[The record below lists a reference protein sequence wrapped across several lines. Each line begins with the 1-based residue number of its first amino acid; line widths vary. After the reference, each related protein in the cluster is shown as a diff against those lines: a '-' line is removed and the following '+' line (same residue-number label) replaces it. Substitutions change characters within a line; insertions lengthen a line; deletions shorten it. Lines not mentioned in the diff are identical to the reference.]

1 MKADKLLDEILMIIR
16 TVKEDPVPLQ
26 KILDFLN
33 EEIVLPEEE
42 DNVTQMS
49 EDEYSVQIPEK
60 YNNAVKEIAESIDL
74 GNVCFLNTNTLAV
87 DEIPK
92 GLFFSPSDYKMETG
106 FSLKDFNPKYTRWK
120 KYITIE
126 PLESNESF
134 KIMEKFVDQLDNSK
148 LRERL
153 VYALYNGRP
162 FANFKNII
170 DNSDIR
176 QDWFD
181 FKDKKLQEYVKT
193 MIEINIPEELS

>member
-1 MKADKLLDEILMIIR
+1 MKADKLLDEILLILSS
-16 TVKEDPVPLQ
+16 VKNDPTALT
-26 KILDFLN
+26 KILDFMN

-42 DNVTQMS
+42 YEVK
-49 EDEYSVQIPEK
+49 IPEK
-60 YNNAVKEIAESIDL
+60 YNNAVKEIAGSIDA
-74 GNVCFLNTNTLAV
+74 GNVCFLNTNTLAI

-92 GLFFSPSDYKMETG
+92 GLFFSPSAYEMETG
-106 FSLKDFNPKYTRWK
+106 FSLKDLKPKYTRWK

-148 LRERL
+148 IRERL
-153 VYALYNGRP
+153 VYALNNRKP

-170 DNSDIR
+170 DNSTFR

-181 FKDKKLQEYVKT
+181 FKDKELQEYVRT
-193 MIEINIPEELS
+193 MIEINLQEEEISN

>member
-1 MKADKLLDEILMIIR
+1 MKADQLLDEVLMIIR
-16 TVKEDPVPLQ
+16 AVKEDPTALQ
-26 KILDFLN
+26 KILDYLN

-42 DNVTQMS
+42 ENEVK
-49 EDEYSVQIPEK
+49 IPER
-60 YNNAVKEIAESIDL
+60 YNNAVKEIAGSIDAGL
-74 GNVCFLNTNTLAV
+74 VCFLNTNTLQI
-87 DEIPK
+87 DELPK
-92 GLFFSPSDYKMETG
+92 ELVASPAMYKMETG
-106 FSLKDFNPKYTRWK
+106 MSIKDFKPKYTRWK

-153 VYALYNGRP
+153 VYALNNRKP

-181 FKDKKLQEYVKT
+181 FKDEKLQEYVKS
-193 MIEINIPEELS
+193 MIEINIPDELN

>member
-1 MKADKLLDEILMIIR
+1 MKTDQLLDEVLMIIR
-16 TVKEDPVPLQ
+16 AVKEDPTALQ
-26 KILDFLN
+26 KILDYLN

-42 DNVTQMS
+42 ENEVK
-49 EDEYSVQIPEK
+49 IPER
-60 YNNAVKEIAESIDL
+60 YNNAVKEIAGSIDAGL
-74 GNVCFLNTNTLAV
+74 VCFLNTNTLQI
-87 DEIPK
+87 DELPK
-92 GLFFSPSDYKMETG
+92 ELVASPAMYKMETG
-106 FSLKDFNPKYTRWK
+106 MSIKDFKPKYTRWK

-153 VYALYNGRP
+153 VYALNNRKP

-181 FKDKKLQEYVKT
+181 FKDEKLQEYVKS
-193 MIEINIPEELS
+193 MIEINIHDELN

>member
-1 MKADKLLDEILMIIR
+1 MKANQLLDEILMIIR
-16 TVKEDPVPLQ
+16 TVKEDPIPLQ

-42 DNVTQMS
+42 
-49 EDEYSVQIPEK
+49 EYEVKIPEK
-60 YNNAVKEIAESIDL
+60 YNNAVKEIAGSIDAGL
-74 GNVCFLNTNTLAV
+74 VCFLNTNTLQI
-87 DEIPK
+87 DELPK
-92 GLFFSPSDYKMETG
+92 ELVASPAMYKMETG
-106 FSLKDFNPKYTRWK
+106 MSIKDFKPKYTRWK

-153 VYALYNGRP
+153 VYALNNRKP

-181 FKDKKLQEYVKT
+181 FKDEKLQEYVKS
-193 MIEINIPEELS
+193 MIEINIPDELN

>member
-1 MKADKLLDEILMIIR
+1 MKANQLLDEILMIIR
-16 TVKEDPVPLQ
+16 TVKEDPIPLQ

-42 DNVTQMS
+42 
-49 EDEYSVQIPEK
+49 EYEVKIPEK
-60 YNNAVKEIAESIDL
+60 YNNVVKEIAESIDL
-74 GNVCFLNTNTLAV
+74 GNVCFLNTNTLAI

-92 GLFFSPSDYKMETG
+92 GLFFSPSDYEMETG
-106 FSLKDFNPKYTRWK
+106 FTLKDFKPKYTRWK

-170 DNSDIR
+170 DNSEIR

-193 MIEINIPEELS
+193 MIEINIPEELG

>member
-1 MKADKLLDEILMIIR
+1 MKTDQLLDEVLMIIR
-16 TVKEDPVPLQ
+16 AVKEDPTALQ
-26 KILDFLN
+26 KILDYLN

-42 DNVTQMS
+42 ENEVK
-49 EDEYSVQIPEK
+49 IPER
-60 YNNAVKEIAESIDL
+60 YNNAVKEIAGSIDAGL
-74 GNVCFLNTNTLAV
+74 VCFLNTNTLQI
-87 DEIPK
+87 DELPK
-92 GLFFSPSDYKMETG
+92 ELVASPAMYKMETG
-106 FSLKDFNPKYTRWK
+106 MSIKDFKPKYTRWK

-153 VYALYNGRP
+153 VYALNNRKP

-181 FKDKKLQEYVKT
+181 FKDEKLQEYVKS
-193 MIEINIPEELS
+193 MIEINIPDELN

>member
-1 MKADKLLDEILMIIR
+1 MIIR
-16 TVKEDPVPLQ
+16 AVKEDPTALQ
-26 KILDFLN
+26 KILDYLN

-42 DNVTQMS
+42 ENEVK
-49 EDEYSVQIPEK
+49 IPER
-60 YNNAVKEIAESIDL
+60 YNNAVKEIAGSIDAGL
-74 GNVCFLNTNTLAV
+74 VCFLNTNTLQI
-87 DEIPK
+87 DELPK
-92 GLFFSPSDYKMETG
+92 ELVASPAMYKMETG
-106 FSLKDFNPKYTRWK
+106 MSIKDFKPKYTRWK

-153 VYALYNGRP
+153 VYALNNRKP

-181 FKDKKLQEYVKT
+181 FKDEKLQEYVKS
-193 MIEINIPEELS
+193 MIEINIPDELN